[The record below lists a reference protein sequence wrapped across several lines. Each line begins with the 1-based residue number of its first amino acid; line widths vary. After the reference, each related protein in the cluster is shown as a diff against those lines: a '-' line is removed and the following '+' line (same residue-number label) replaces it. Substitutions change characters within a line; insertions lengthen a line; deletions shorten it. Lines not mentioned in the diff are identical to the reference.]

1 MPYLLD
7 IDDPDIPQ
15 HKRGEYYRILRAIP
29 PGRKLR
35 AVMELNDLQRD
46 VLAAGVRALYPGIS
60 EREIAAKLTW
70 LWFPD
75 DLWEKVYGS
84 RRRETSEE

>member
-1 MPYLLD
+1 
-7 IDDPDIPQ
+7 
-15 HKRGEYYRILRAIP
+15 
-29 PGRKLR
+29 
-35 AVMELNDLQRD
+35 MELNDLQRD